1 MKILCVVGLLVTL
14 SATVLATG
22 RFGAYGSATEMDITA
37 TVGED
42 SAPDDSLDGNEFNFI
57 CVLNS
62 CYADSVNTW
71 TSSLTRVVNGSAT
84 TIPFSFT
91 TEEMRTVRDE
101 MIMNGILDIR
111 SDAYP
116 YHGCDSLVR
125 AKSQGAKEFE
135 MTMLN
140 FSTHVFYSIT
150 LQYRKRS
157 VTLSFDATQGGR
169 TTSWIN
175 ADGRKESI
183 DCDLDSWW
191 HRLKEFLI
199 LIFTRVQGHQEYLAL
214 PRVGCL

>member
-14 SATVLATG
+14 SAPVLATAQSD
-22 RFGAYGSATEMDITA
+22 AYGFATGMEITA

-175 ADGRKESI
+175 ADGHKESI

-191 HRLKEFLI
+191 HRLKEFVN
-199 LIFTRVQGHQEYLAL
+199 LIFTRVQGHQEYGAL